1 MILVTLSIAAPVA
14 EWVRCPG
21 CHDIVYGPRYARAL
35 QVCPGCGRHGRLTAP
50 ERIEQLLDPG
60 WTPVEI
66 AETPV
71 DPLAFVDTV
80 PYPRRLESARRRT
93 GLNEAVVCLRGT
105 IDGRKVV
112 AAVMDFRFLGGSLG
126 TGVGERITVAAELAV
141 RERTP
146 FLLVTASGGARMQEG
161 ALALM
166 QMVKT
171 SQAMAMLDEAGVLT
185 IGIVTDPT
193 YGGVAASYAT
203 LPDVILAEPGAR
215 VGFAGPR
222 VIAQT
227 TGRTLPDGFQT
238 AEFLLSKGLVDAVV
252 PRPALRRAVAR
263 LLSAHDPKPRPA
275 ALDELAEPPV
285 AIVRRAED
293 LPERDGLAAVRLARH
308 ADRPTAE
315 EYATFMLEEFL
326 ELRGDRVSGDC
337 AAIVGG
343 IGLLD
348 GRPVV
353 LVGHQKGRDTRER
366 VQRNFGMPSP
376 SGYRKAGRL
385 MRLAAKLGLPVVT
398 LIDTPGADPGIE
410 AEERGQAWAIAE
422 NLRLMSGL
430 PVPVVA
436 VVTGEGGSG
445 GALALGVANTVLA
458 LSNAVYSVISPEGCA
473 AILWT
478 DPEIPRDRAVEKA
491 AAALRLHARELLAYG
506 IVDGVLAEPGE
517 GAHTD
522 PVLTMS
528 QVRAAVAAAIRELA
542 RVDPAGLV
550 AGRRER
556 FRAYGRV
563 VEGDDR

>member
-1 MILVTLSIAAPVA
+1 MTATVPAPAA

-21 CHDIVYGPRYARAL
+21 CHDIVYGPRLARSL

-60 WTPVEI
+60 WTAIEVPEVS
-66 AETPV
+66 A
-71 DPLAFVDTV
+71 DALHFVDSV
-80 PYPRRLESARRRT
+80 PYPQRLAAARRQT
-93 GLNEAVVCLRGT
+93 GLREAVLCVRGT
-105 IDGRKVV
+105 VDGRRVV

-126 TGVGERITVAAELAV
+126 AGVGERITIAAETAV

-146 FLLVTASGGARMQEG
+146 FLLATASGGARMQEG

-171 SQAMAMLDEAGVLT
+171 SQAMAMLDEAGILT
-185 IGIVTDPT
+185 VGIVTDPT

-203 LPDVILAEPGAR
+203 LPDVILAEPAAR

-227 TGRTLPDGFQT
+227 TGRTLPEGFQT
-238 AEFLLSKGLVDAVV
+238 AEFLLAQGLVDAVV
-252 PRPALRRAVAR
+252 PRPALRRAIAR

-275 ALDELAEPPV
+275 AADHSV
-285 AIVRRAED
+285 RIVRRAED

-308 ADRPTAE
+308 ADRPTTE
-315 EYATFMLEEFL
+315 EYATFMLEEFM

-343 IGLLD
+343 VGLLD

-410 AEERGQAWAIAE
+410 AEQRGQAWAIAE

-473 AILWT
+473 AILWK
-478 DPEIPRDRAVEKA
+478 DPDIPREEAVAKA
-491 AAALRLHARELLAYG
+491 ADALRLHARELLAYG
-506 IVDGVLAEPGE
+506 IVDGVIGEPGE

-528 QVRAAVAAAIRELA
+528 LVRTAVAAAVRELA

-550 AGRRER
+550 AGRRRR
-556 FRAYGRV
+556 FRSYGRV
-563 VEGDDR
+563 AEGDGR